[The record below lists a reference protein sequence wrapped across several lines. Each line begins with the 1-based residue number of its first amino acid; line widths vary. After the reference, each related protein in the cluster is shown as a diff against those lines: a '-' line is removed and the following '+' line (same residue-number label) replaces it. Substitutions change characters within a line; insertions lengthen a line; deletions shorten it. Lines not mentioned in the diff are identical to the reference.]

1 MPMMFISQGG
11 YGCQLCELTFNSQ
24 NTLAVHMR
32 RKHNT
37 SLTLS
42 LHSQAAA
49 ATGGGIISGS
59 GGGGIISGSGGDGGD
74 TAGTIWS

>member
-1 MPMMFISQGG
+1 MMFISQGG

-59 GGGGIISGSGGDGGD
+59 GGVGGIISGSGDGGD
-74 TAGTIWS
+74 TAGTLWS